1 MDSNVI
7 SERKKKYFYRRFIY
21 VYVIE
26 IWVR

>member
-26 IWVR
+26 I